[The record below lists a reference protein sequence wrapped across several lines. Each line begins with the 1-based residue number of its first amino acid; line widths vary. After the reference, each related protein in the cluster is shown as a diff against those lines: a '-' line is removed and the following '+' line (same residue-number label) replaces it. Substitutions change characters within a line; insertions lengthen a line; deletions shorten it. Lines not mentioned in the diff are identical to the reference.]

1 MRLPDKPYI
10 TLLINDKMEFP
21 RRSKRGFAP
30 LEIRLEKL
38 ISVAFNTYSTKW
50 TVYLTDK
57 LYILLDNYL
66 IIIQYFAFRRVL
78 FWAPDSYPQASPL
91 KDVGQPEKASRK
103 QDSIRIERKSTG
115 MNAQHSSMERSGCP
129 PLLITEAW
137 ARGFCLRS
145 RLSGCSGRRSDPAF
159 PFP

>member
-1 MRLPDKPYI
+1 
-10 TLLINDKMEFP
+10 MEFP

-78 FWAPDSYPQASPL
+78 FWAPQQKNRNKIKNLQNILKRFLEIAYFFSTLISQQFPTPL
-91 KDVGQPEKASRK
+91 HPRS
-103 QDSIRIERKSTG
+103 STHVQRFG
-115 MNAQHSSMERSGCP
+115 DD
-129 PLLITEAW
+129 I
-137 ARGFCLRS
+137 
-145 RLSGCSGRRSDPAF
+145 
-159 PFP
+159 